1 MNTLTEMV
9 DAAALYLK
17 GWRPRGRRLV
27 SISNSGAVCVLSAD
41 AATDAGLALAPL
53 AEATQAELR
62 TILPGFATT
71 TNPVDITAALLTNS
85 SLFGAILPAIGRDPA
100 ADAFFVG
107 VAVAGAALR
116 RRGVRARQRAFR
128 GRAPASRSWRRRRNA
143 ASPSA
148 SRRTAS
154 SRSPPRA
161 RRFARSASS
170 WRMPNACRGR
180 GSRTR
185 RDRSDAQRLRGCR
198 MLDEASSLRV
208 LAERGVPVV
217 PHRVCTSAAEARD
230 AFGTLRAPG
239 TPGTGRVV
247 VKGCSAHVAHKS
259 ELGIVRIGLD
269 SADRVEAAYHDIV
282 ETAARAGATL
292 DGVIVAQMV
301 RGLRELMVGA
311 HVDPTFGPVL
321 VVGDGGKYV
330 EVMPDVATVLAPFTP
345 ARIERALR
353 RLRIAPLLDGVRG
366 DPPMDVAAFCR
377 AAAAVG
383 ALVTDRSTGV
393 TAVDVNPVIVGARGE
408 GCVAVDAA
416 VWREIAL

>member
-1 MNTLTEMV
+1 M
-9 DAAALYLK
+9 
-17 GWRPRGRRLV
+17 
-27 SISNSGAVCVLSAD
+27 LSAD

-107 VAVAGAALR
+107 VAVAGAAYDVEAFARDSAHFEADTGKPLVAAAPQR
-116 RRGVRARQRAFR
+116 SVAERFEAHGVVTFPTESEAIRALGQFLGHAERMQRARLEDAPRPERRA
-128 GRAPASRSWRRRRNA
+128 APA
-143 ASPSA
+143 
-148 SRRTAS
+148 
-154 SRSPPRA
+154 
-161 RRFARSASS
+161 
-170 WRMPNACRGR
+170 GV
-180 GSRTR
+180 
-185 RDRSDAQRLRGCR
+185 R

-259 ELGIVRIGLD
+259 ELGIVRIGVD

>member
-1 MNTLTEMV
+1 RFEADTGKPLV
-9 DAAALYLK
+9 AAAPQRSVAERFEAHGVITFPTESEAIRAL
-17 GWRPRGRRLV
+17 GQF
-27 SISNSGAVCVLSAD
+27 
-41 AATDAGLALAPL
+41 LAH
-53 AEATQAELR
+53 AERAQ
-62 TILPGFATT
+62 
-71 TNPVDITAALLTNS
+71 
-85 SLFGAILPAIGRDPA
+85 
-100 ADAFFVG
+100 
-107 VAVAGAALR
+107 
-116 RRGVRARQRAFR
+116 RARIEDAPRPERRA
-128 GRAPASRSWRRRRNA
+128 APA
-143 ASPSA
+143 
-148 SRRTAS
+148 
-154 SRSPPRA
+154 
-161 RRFARSASS
+161 
-170 WRMPNACRGR
+170 GV
-180 GSRTR
+180 
-185 RDRSDAQRLRGCR
+185 R

-217 PHRVCTSAAEARD
+217 PHRVCKSGAEAREALD
-230 AFGTLRAPG
+230 AVCAHVPPGAPG
-239 TPGTGRVV
+239 HGDARVV

-269 SADRVEAAYHDIV
+269 SAERVEAAYRDIV
-282 ETAARAGATL
+282 ETAARARAAL